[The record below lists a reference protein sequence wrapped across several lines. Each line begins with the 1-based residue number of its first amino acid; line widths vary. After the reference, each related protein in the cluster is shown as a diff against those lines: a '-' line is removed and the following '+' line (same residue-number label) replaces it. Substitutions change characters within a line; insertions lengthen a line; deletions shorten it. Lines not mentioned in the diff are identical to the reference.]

1 MFKRYTFDGYGETA
15 DGGPWTGG
23 IGRPWPLLSGER
35 GEVLGQG
42 GDALPY
48 LRTMANSA
56 NDGLMIPEQVWDQA
70 DPTVYNHCLGKG
82 TDRPPRRPG
91 RCRSTSGSPRASAPA
106 GSSRPRTSWPT
117 ATQQAPPAAPQLTVT
132 SPVDLST
139 ATSRSVTVSGTTTAP
154 TVYLSVN
161 GVKQQIDV
169 DRCFQRPDHAA
180 DGQQPD
186 RRRRRRQERRHGAG
200 GPDGHCLGARVGG
213 IADPSGDD
221 NGPGSYVYPTD
232 GAFNPGSFDLT
243 GFDVYRDGDSVR
255 LVTSVRGAINN
266 PGVATA

>member
-1 MFKRYTFDGYGETA
+1 MADRYA
-15 DGGPWTGG
+15 
-23 IGRPWPLLSGER
+23 
-35 GEVLGQG
+35 
-42 GDALPY
+42 
-48 LRTMANSA
+48 
-56 NDGLMIPEQVWDQA
+56 
-70 DPTVYNHCLGKG
+70 K
-82 TDRPPRRPG
+82 
-91 RCRSTSGSPRASAPA
+91 
-106 GSSRPRTSWPT
+106 
-117 ATQQAPPAAPQLTVT
+117 QAPRLRAKQVT

-169 DRCFQRPDHAA
+169 TGGAFQRPDHAA
-180 DGQQPD
+180 DGQQ
-186 RRRRRRQERRHGAG
+186 QIVVAAVGKNGGGAG
-200 GPDGHCLGARVGG
+200 GPDGHCLRPLESVASRTR
-213 IADPSGDD
+213 AATTTDPEG
-221 NGPGSYVYPTD
+221 YVYPTD